1 MEKKYEVM
9 MLAFSG
15 VPFIMVL
22 GNSMLIPEFPQIKAA
37 LDINQFKV
45 GLLITAFSISAGLA
59 IPFLGYLC
67 DQIGRIK
74 VIVPALIV
82 YGAGGVVSG
91 LAALFMDNPYNIIL
105 VGRVIQ
111 GIGAAG
117 TAPIVM
123 ALIGD
128 IFQSQQRSEA
138 LGIIEA
144 ANGVGKVLSPV
155 LGSAIGLISWI
166 ALFFS
171 YAILAVPI
179 AAGVWFL
186 GEEGKKPEKQ
196 GLKEYLSKTA
206 DIFKEKGP
214 SLIATILTGMLVLFV
229 LFGLL
234 SYFSDILES
243 KYDIKGFIKGLVIAI
258 PILFMSITSY
268 TTGHIL
274 KNIKK
279 HFKLSIISGLILV
292 TTMLAI
298 LYYFDSLV
306 IYLVFFSILGVGTGL
321 VLPSVNT
328 MVTSSSNTSQ
338 RGVITSIYGAARFG
352 GVAVGPPTF
361 TFLEGINKMT
371 MHFGAAG
378 IGLLVLILAV
388 IFIKEKGMIPDD
400 SDENGSN
407 NKKGKSKAK
416 N

>member
-1 MEKKYEVM
+1 MEKKYKLM

-22 GNSMLIPEFPQIKAA
+22 GNSMLIPEFPQIKSA
-37 LDINQFKV
+37 LDINQFQV
-45 GLLITAFSISAGLA
+45 GLLITAFSISAGIA

-74 VIVPALIV
+74 VIVPALLI
-82 YGAGGVVSG
+82 YGAGGAVSG
-91 LAALFMDNPYNIIL
+91 FAALLIDNPYYIIL
-105 VGRVIQ
+105 VGRVVQ

-144 ANGVGKVLSPV
+144 ANGVGKVLSPI

-179 AAGVWFL
+179 AVGVWFL
-186 GEEGKKPEKQ
+186 GKEGKKPEKQ
-196 GLKEYLSKTA
+196 SLKKYLSKTA
-206 DIFKEKGP
+206 AIFKEKGF

-234 SYFSDILES
+234 SYFSDILET
-243 KYDIKGFIKGLVIAI
+243 KYDIRGFIKGLVIAI

-274 KNIKK
+274 KKIKK
-279 HFKLSIISGLILV
+279 YFKISIISGLILV
-292 TTMLAI
+292 TSMLAI
-298 LYYFDSLV
+298 LYYFESLV
-306 IYLVFFSILGVGTGL
+306 IYLIFFTLLGIGTGL

-328 MVTSSSNTSQ
+328 MVTSSCKTNQ

-352 GVAVGPPTF
+352 GVAIGPPTF
-361 TFLEGINKMT
+361 TFLEEVNKVT
-371 MHFGAAG
+371 MHYGAAV
-378 IGLLVLILAV
+378 ISLSVLILAI
-388 IFIKEKGMIPDD
+388 IFIKEKGMTPT
-400 SDENGSN
+400 G
-407 NKKGKSKAK
+407 NKNK
-416 N
+416 